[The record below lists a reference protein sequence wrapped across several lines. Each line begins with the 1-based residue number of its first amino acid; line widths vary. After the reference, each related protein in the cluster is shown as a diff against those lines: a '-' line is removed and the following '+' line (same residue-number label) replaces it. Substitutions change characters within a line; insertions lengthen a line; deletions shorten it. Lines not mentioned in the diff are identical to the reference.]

1 MYQTKKTFVKSAMK
15 MSDLIF
21 ENPSLLLMMEHFDI
35 NIVVRN
41 KTVEQICNENQINQQ
56 VFISIANLY
65 NGFNP
70 SSAENNVDRPD
81 TESIIFFLKNSH
93 RYYLDEKIP
102 EIRNYIHKLYTKNNN
117 PEIRL
122 VEKFFDEYSQEVMEH
137 LEYEDIIAFP
147 YFSYLAHDNK
157 HSGSKDTKFS
167 AEEYREHHTDIE
179 TKLGELKNLLLKH
192 IPLKQDRSLRRK
204 LLISLFELEYDLT
217 IHSVIE
223 ESILI
228 PLIKKI
234 EKQKGIG

>member
-1 MYQTKKTFVKSAMK
+1 

-41 KTVEQICNENQINQQ
+41 KTVEQISKENQINQQ
-56 VFISIANLY
+56 VFIAIANLY

-70 SSAENNVDRPD
+70 TNVEKIDRPD

-102 EIRNYIHKLYTKNNN
+102 EIRDYIRRLYADNNN

-122 VEKFFDEYSQEVMEH
+122 VERFFDEYSQEVKEH
-137 LEYEDIIAFP
+137 LEYEDVIAFP
-147 YFSYLAHDNK
+147 YFNYLAHDNK
-157 HSGSKDTKFS
+157 KYSDSKDTKFS

-204 LLISLFELEYDLT
+204 LLFSLFELENDLT

-234 EKQKGIG
+234 EKQKEIG

>member
-1 MYQTKKTFVKSAMK
+1 MYQTRKTFIKPEMK
-15 MSDLIF
+15 ISNLVF

-41 KTVEQICNENQINQQ
+41 KTVEQICNENHINQEI
-56 VFISIANLY
+56 FIAIANLY
-65 NGFNP
+65 NGFNVA
-70 SSAENNVDRPD
+70 SAENMDKPD
-81 TESIIFFLKNSH
+81 TESIILFLKNSH
-93 RYYLDEKIP
+93 RYYLGEKIP
-102 EIRNYIHKLYTKNNN
+102 EIRECIRKLYTKNNI

-122 VEKFFDEYSQEVMEH
+122 VDKFFDEYSKEVKEH
-137 LEYEDIIAFP
+137 LDYEDEIAFP
-147 YFSYLAHDNK
+147 YFSSLSHNK
-157 HSGSKDTKFS
+157 KYFDSKETRFS

-192 IPLKQDRSLRRK
+192 IPLKQDGSLRRK
-204 LLISLFELEYDLT
+204 LLTSLFELEYDLT

-234 EKQKGIG
+234 EKQKKIG